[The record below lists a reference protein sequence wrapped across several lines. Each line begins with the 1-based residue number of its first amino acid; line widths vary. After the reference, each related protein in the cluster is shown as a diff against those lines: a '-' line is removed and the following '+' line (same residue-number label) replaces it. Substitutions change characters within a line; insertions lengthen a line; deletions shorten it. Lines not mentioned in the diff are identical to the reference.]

1 MGPLSTFIFHI
12 NVKMAIIIWV
22 PYKSYIGI
30 INQWSQELKW
40 LFVSLKLTYESHN
53 YGNRCI
59 HLANIYLR
67 NTSLVIHTFFL

>member
-1 MGPLSTFIFHI
+1 MGPLYTFILHI

-40 LFVSLKLTYESHN
+40 LFMSLKLTYESHM
-53 YGNRCI
+53 GM
-59 HLANIYLR
+59 H
-67 NTSLVIHTFFL
+67 TSCQHYT